1 MYPFP
6 EGCFAVR
13 NAWYVAAWSHDVTRT
28 PLERW
33 YLDEPVVLYRRED
46 GSPVAMAG
54 RCPHRHFPMAA
65 GRLEGDTLVCGYHG
79 IAFASDGRCTRIP
92 TQDRVPPAFCIRIYP
107 IAERWRWL
115 WIWMGD
121 PALADESLIPNHDA
135 LDLANPDFS
144 SEPLHYHLVEG
155 RYQLLND
162 NLLDLSHLAYLH
174 QSRLGMEEVATQ
186 QDEVTCG
193 DAWVRSRRMILD
205 AAPAPVTRERHG
217 DIRVDFLIDFT
228 FHAPALHVGANLAW
242 KTSPAGPCEG
252 ELLMNN
258 TVYHAVTP
266 ATRHSAHY
274 FFARTAIHPADT
286 DNQQAAKAAI
296 GHVIDEDIFATRE
309 IERLIGKMER
319 PRDLLTRGDQA
330 VTRGRLILQKMMMRE
345 REAGAAQVRTKEP
358 APA

>member
-6 EGCFAVR
+6 DGYYAVR

-54 RCPHRHFPMAA
+54 RCPHRHYPMAA

-79 IAFASDGRCTRIP
+79 IAFASDGHCTRIP
-92 TQDRVPPAFCIRIYP
+92 TQGRVPPAFGIRTFP
-107 IAERWRWL
+107 IAERWQWL

-121 PALADESLIPNHDA
+121 PALADDSLIPDHDA
-135 LDLANPDFS
+135 LDLANPDWS
-144 SEPLHYHLVEG
+144 SVPMHYHLVEG

-162 NLLDLSHLAYLH
+162 NLLDLSHLAFLH
-174 QSRLGMEEVATQ
+174 ETQLGMEEVATT
-186 QDEVTCG
+186 QDEVTSG
-193 DAWVRSRRMILD
+193 ETWVRSRRMIHD
-205 AAPAPVTRERHG
+205 AAPAPVTRARHG

-228 FHAPALHVGANLAW
+228 FHAPALHVGANLTW
-242 KTSPAGPCEG
+242 RVSPDGPCRG
-252 ELLMNN
+252 EVLMNN

-266 ATRHSAHY
+266 ATRHTAHY

-286 DNQQAAKAAI
+286 DNQVAATKAIA
-296 GHVIDEDIFATRE
+296 GVIEEDLFATRE
-309 IERLIGKMER
+309 IERMIGGMER
-319 PRDLLTRGDQA
+319 PRDLLTRGDMA
-330 VTRGRLILQKMMMRE
+330 VTKGRLVLQAMMTRE
-345 REAGAAQVRTKEP
+345 KELAGEVPKQPVATG
-358 APA
+358 